1 MGILY
6 IVATPIGNLGDITL
20 RALDVLKSV
29 DLILCEDT
37 RQTIKILNHFDF
49 KNKLISYH
57 KFNENYKSDEIV
69 KELMSGKNIALVSDA
84 GTPLI
89 SDPGYPLV
97 LKARE
102 AGITV
107 LGVPGASAVITA
119 LSISGMETTSFSFLG
134 FLSKDNSKFN
144 EELKLIEN
152 SSINTFVI
160 YESPKRIVDL
170 VRKLN
175 ENFSNS
181 KIFIASDLTKLHERC
196 FYGNTNEIL
205 TTIENDENIEKGE
218 YVIVFQK
225 DNTSKIIEEDYTL
238 EAKLVNAIFKDNIDM
253 KEAINKLTQT
263 SDIKKN
269 DLYKASLNL
278 KDYFN
283 K

>member
-1 MGILY
+1 MGTLY

-20 RALDVLKSV
+20 RALEVLKSV

-57 KFNENYKSDEIV
+57 KFNENEKSDEIV
-69 KELMSGKNIALVSDA
+69 KELVSGKNIALVSDA

-102 AGITV
+102 AGVSV

-119 LSISGMETTSFSFLG
+119 LSISGMETTNFSFLG
-134 FLSKDNSKFN
+134 FLSKDHSKFN
-144 EELKLIEN
+144 EELDLMEKSL
-152 SSINTFVI
+152 INTFVL
-160 YESPKRIVDL
+160 YESPKRL
-170 VRKLN
+170 VSLVKNLN
-175 ENFSNS
+175 EEFPNS
-181 KIFIASDLTKLHERC
+181 KIFIASDLTKLHERG
-196 FYGNTNEIL
+196 FYGETGEVL
-205 TTIENDENIEKGE
+205 KTIENEPNIEKGE
-218 YVIVFQK
+218 YVVIFQK
-225 DNTSKIIEEDYTL
+225 ENNNKLVEEEYTL
-238 EAKLVNAIFKDNIDM
+238 EAKLVNTIFKDNLDM
-253 KEAINKLTQT
+253 KDAINKLAQNR
-263 SDIKKN
+263 DIKKN